1 MTQCLH
7 DRICFFAKE
16 HEISGDCSFAAP
28 GRLEINGGRYPRAGG
43 TVIAFSMI
51 VWELTTNLPFALPGV
66 KLPHFRA
73 IAAQLHAAP
82 AATVV
87 LAGI

>member
-1 MTQCLH
+1 M
-7 DRICFFAKE
+7 I
-16 HEISGDCSFAAP
+16 AALPPPVGWKLMAVATP
-28 GRLEINGGRYPRAGG
+28 GLEARSL
-43 TVIAFSMI
+43 AFPMI

-66 KLPHFRA
+66 KLPHLRA

-87 LAGI
+87 LAGV